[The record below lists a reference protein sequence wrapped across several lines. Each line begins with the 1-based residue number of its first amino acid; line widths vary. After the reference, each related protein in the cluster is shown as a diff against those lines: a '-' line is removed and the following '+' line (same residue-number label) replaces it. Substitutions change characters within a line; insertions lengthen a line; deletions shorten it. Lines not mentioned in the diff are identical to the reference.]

1 MAISLLSHEVSDL
14 CLGKP
19 ALRSLSISA
28 TISDALSVLKFTGE
42 NYISIWS
49 CDHSDLLKIGNSCG
63 EEEKCRCIGK
73 ICMVNIVCYLCKE
86 ENVSNPCLALKS
98 PVSVLLPEG
107 VSPGVIR
114 HVEPHSSLLEV
125 IDLIIEGGAQN
136 LIVPLKT
143 SSRKKL
149 LSKSSFGPTH
159 HSGHEF
165 CWLTQE
171 DVIRYLLN
179 LIGLFSPTPFYS
191 IESLDIIDPEI
202 LAVGYHDPA
211 SSAVTAISNALA
223 QQTSVAVVDE
233 LGKLLGEISPL
244 TLSNSE
250 ETVAAAITTLSAGE
264 LMSYIDCGG
273 PPSHLIKKVKTRLEE
288 RNLQGML
295 DLIQELS
302 MSKSSSSSSQPFSS
316 FWSSSSSSSSS
327 SDDECASTLL
337 RSSSDNTPT
346 KSNSM
351 SSRCSRSSCYS
362 ARLVRRSEAIV
373 CNRRSSL
380 VAVMIQALA
389 HRVNYVWVIED
400 DYTLVGIVT
409 FSEMLK
415 IFREHLN
422 SI

>member
-1 MAISLLSHEVSDL
+1 MAVSLLSHEVSDL

-49 CDHSDLLKIGNSCG
+49 CDHSSLLNITGNSG
-63 EEEKCRCIGK
+63 KEEKCQCIGK
-73 ICMVNIVCYLCKE
+73 ICIVNIVCYLSKE
-86 ENVSNPCLALKS
+86 ENVANPCLALKS

-107 VSPGVIR
+107 VSSGVIR

-125 IDLIIEGGAQN
+125 IDLIVEGGAQN

-191 IESLDIIDPEI
+191 IDSLDIIDPEF

-211 SSAVTAISNALA
+211 SSAVTAISSASA

-250 ETVAAAITTLSAGE
+250 ETVAAAITTLSAGD

-273 PPSHLIKKVKTRLEE
+273 PPRHLIKTVKTRLEE

-295 DLIQELS
+295 DLIEELS
-302 MSKSSSSSSQPFSS
+302 MSKLSSSSSQAFSS

-327 SDDECASTLL
+327 DEECSFTSL

-346 KSNSM
+346 RSNSM

-373 CNRRSSL
+373 CNPRSSL

>member
-42 NYISIWS
+42 NYISIWG
-49 CDHSDLLKIGNSCG
+49 CDHSDLLKISNNCG
-63 EEEKCRCIGK
+63 EEEK
-73 ICMVNIVCYLCKE
+73 
-86 ENVSNPCLALKS
+86 
-98 PVSVLLPEG
+98 
-107 VSPGVIR
+107 
-114 HVEPHSSLLEV
+114 
-125 IDLIIEGGAQN
+125 
-136 LIVPLKT
+136 
-143 SSRKKL
+143 
-149 LSKSSFGPTH
+149 FTH
-159 HSGHEF
+159 
-165 CWLTQE
+165 
-171 DVIRYLLN
+171 
-179 LIGLFSPTPFYS
+179 
-191 IESLDIIDPEI
+191 IIDPEI

-223 QQTSVAVVDE
+223 QQTSVAVIDE

-250 ETVAAAITTLSAGE
+250 ETVAAAITTLSAGD
-264 LMSYIDCGG
+264 LVSYIDCGG
-273 PPSHLIKKVKTRLEE
+273 PPSHLIKMVKTRLEE

-295 DLIQELS
+295 DLIQELI
-302 MSKSSSSSSQPFSS
+302 MSKSSSSSSQAFSS

-337 RSSSDNTPT
+337 RSSSDYTPT
-346 KSNSM
+346 RSNSM
-351 SSRCSRSSCYS
+351 ST
-362 ARLVRRSEAIV
+362 RLVRRSEAIV
-373 CNRRSSL
+373 CNPRSSL
-380 VAVMIQALA
+380 LSVMIQALA

-400 DYTLVGIVT
+400 DCTLVGIVT

-415 IFREHLN
+415 IFRENLN